1 MSGCQHN
8 IAYIHLN
15 YNAVFSTVYICIC
28 FINFGLFLFISAS
41 PEEKHFVNILFFFV
55 LMFNGILEALLLSV
69 SIKEIF
75 SFYGT
80 TSIFPK
86 KKHVYRFLSQFYFKR
101 YMRHAIKFISF
112 LLLFIHYCIMVPS
125 LYYLFSHILL
135 FTERTFKL
143 LKYSYAITGADL
155 D

>member
-15 YNAVFSTVYICIC
+15 YSAVFSTLYICIC

-86 KKHVYRFLSQFYFKR
+86 KNMYIGFFLN
-101 YMRHAIKFISF
+101 FISKD
-112 LLLFIHYCIMVPS
+112 I
-125 LYYLFSHILL
+125 
-135 FTERTFKL
+135 
-143 LKYSYAITGADL
+143 
-155 D
+155 